1 MKRWRLLPL
10 GLLAALALLGRLCA
24 GDAST
29 LVPSRALA
37 APSWA
42 HPFGFGE
49 GGIDLLAA
57 IGAGVLGS
65 LLLALFASAAGL
77 VVGVLLG
84 AFVGARGGWAERTLL
99 RALDTVQALPSFFVA
114 LALLTAVREPTR
126 LHLALVFSATAWAPY
141 ARLALAQT
149 RVLRSAAFVDAARAL
164 GRSETSTV
172 WIHVVPQL
180 APLAKVQFGASAA
193 AVVLG
198 ETGLSFL
205 GFVALSGPPSLGRL
219 LDQGVTTMLVAPHV
233 LVAAATAVL
242 CTNAALLLATGGGE
256 LRGDG

>member
-1 MKRWRLLPL
+1 MKNWRLAPVV
-10 GLLAALALLGRLCA
+10 LLALAAMAGRLFA
-24 GDAST
+24 GDAIT
-29 LVPSRALA
+29 LVPARSLG
-37 APSWA
+37 APSLQ
-42 HPFGFGE
+42 HPLGYGE
-49 GGIDLLAA
+49 GGIDLMAA
-57 IGAGVLGS
+57 VGGGILGS
-65 LLLALFASAAGL
+65 LSLAVAASCIGL

-84 AFVGARGGWAERTLL
+84 AFAGARGGWAERALS

-114 LALLTAVREPTR
+114 LALLTAVKEPNR

-149 RVLRSAAFVDAARAL
+149 RVLRSSAFVEAARAL

-172 WIHVVPQL
+172 WVHVLPQL
-180 APLAKVQFGASAA
+180 VPLAKVQLGASAA

-205 GFVALSGPPSLGRL
+205 GFVALSGAPSLGRL

-233 LVAAATAVL
+233 LIAAAGAVL
-242 CTNAALLLATGGGE
+242 FTNAALLLATGGSDA
-256 LRGDG
+256 RAH